1 MNEQIPQLGYW
12 DLPGH
17 IFENTSLGDKI
28 LFGLKTSCGD
38 LILSLKKMEDHF
50 HVQAKILCKTSP
62 LVSSESNTHY
72 NDLSKIYFYEGEIT
86 IWPQGTIRL
95 GENLVIGRDMI
106 FKLQ

>member
-1 MNEQIPQLGYW
+1 MNEQIPHLGFW
-12 DLPGH
+12 DLPGYL
-17 IFENTSLGDKI
+17 FDNTPTGDKI

-50 HVQAKILCKTSP
+50 HVQAKIHCKTS
-62 LVSSESNTHY
+62 LLINIDSNAQY
-72 NDLSKIYFYEGEIT
+72 NDLSEIYFYEGEIT
-86 IWPQGTIRL
+86 IWPQGTMKL